1 MFFLLQLAIAL
12 VVPVAASSGM
22 VMIDMSDS
30 LARYVET
37 GVGCRCCEL
46 LGLASAD
53 FEGNES
59 TARREACRLEDAVFS
74 RIPNWVGRDFM
85 FVKRPSQERLL

>member
-1 MFFLLQLAIAL
+1 
-12 VVPVAASSGM
+12 
-22 VMIDMSDS
+22 MIDMFES

-37 GVGCRCCEL
+37 GVGWRCCEP
-46 LGLASAD
+46 LGLASD

-59 TARREACRLEDAVFS
+59 TASRGACRLEDAVFS
-74 RIPNWVGRDFM
+74 RAPNWVGRDFM